1 MGPYLKD
8 EEREFHS
15 FEEKEKPQPD
25 LSAVFTG
32 SQALEKAPEIKGVP
46 TGIEGLD
53 DLFFI
58 VTQENGKLQKKSLK
72 GIPAYSV
79 FNITGVSD
87 TGKSLR

>member
-1 MGPYLKD
+1 MGPYFKD

-15 FEEKEKPQPD
+15 FEKKEKPQPD

-53 DLFFI
+53 DLFSSS
-58 VTQENGKLQKKSLK
+58 TKKTESSRKNL
-72 GIPAYSV
+72 
-79 FNITGVSD
+79 
-87 TGKSLR
+87 